1 MITCRELIEFL
12 DRYVANEL
20 TPEQRRSFDWHLR
33 LCRDCRNYLTSYT
46 QTIKLG
52 KLAYAGGDDP
62 APNDVPED
70 LIAAILAARKD

>member
-1 MITCRELIEFL
+1 MMTCRELIEFL

-33 LCRDCRNYLTSYT
+33 LCRDCRDYLDSYS

-52 KLAYAGGDDP
+52 KLAFAGGDDP
-62 APNDVPED
+62 VPGDVPQE
-70 LIAAILAARKD
+70 LITAILRARKD